1 MPKARKKGADQ
12 FPPLEKYFHFYNHEP
27 RFHPPLV
34 QGRAQPLESIVARDF
49 FISVTASF
57 GILHVFVAW
66 RSARGA
72 CCIAR

>member
-34 QGRAQPLESIVARDF
+34 
-49 FISVTASF
+49 
-57 GILHVFVAW
+57 
-66 RSARGA
+66 
-72 CCIAR
+72 